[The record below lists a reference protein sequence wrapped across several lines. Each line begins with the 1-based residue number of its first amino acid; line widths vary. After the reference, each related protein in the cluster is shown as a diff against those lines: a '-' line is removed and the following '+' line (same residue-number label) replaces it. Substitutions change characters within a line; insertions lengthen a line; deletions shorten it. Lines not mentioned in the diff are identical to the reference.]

1 MIPRSAKREVRAE
14 FCERHSLNASFRS
27 VTHVS
32 GSPRHDMD
40 AGRSQAANVQFPR
53 NRREGQNVVIAVWRL
68 LLRKLFVFLS
78 YDIVASL
85 VSQEIALGGRLL
97 IVGQDAR
104 LETGMSGFN
113 VAETVVKRQR

>member
-1 MIPRSAKREVRAE
+1 M
-14 FCERHSLNASFRS
+14 
-27 VTHVS
+27 
-32 GSPRHDMD
+32 
-40 AGRSQAANVQFPR
+40 
-53 NRREGQNVVIAVWRL
+53 
-68 LLRKLFVFLS
+68 FLS